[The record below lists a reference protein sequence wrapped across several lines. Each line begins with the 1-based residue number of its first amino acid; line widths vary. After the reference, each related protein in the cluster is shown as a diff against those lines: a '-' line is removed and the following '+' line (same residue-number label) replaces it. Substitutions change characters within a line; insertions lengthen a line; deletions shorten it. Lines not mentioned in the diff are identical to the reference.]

1 MRRFTLLTVVLAS
14 AVTFLIGV
22 IVAGG
27 LTPGA
32 VVSSAPRRAPA
43 VGEATKTGGPR
54 VVTGAVNFAD
64 VAERINA
71 AVVNIDATSK
81 NSRERR
87 RGDEAEPGRDYE
99 GPRQG
104 SGSGFIIDREGF
116 ILTNQ
121 HVIDG
126 AERITVTM
134 ADGRAFR
141 GEVVGADPAID
152 VALLRVRAD
161 GRLPEAPLGNSDD
174 LRVGEWVCAIGNPLG
189 YVHSVTVGV
198 VSFIGRKL
206 FDKSLD
212 DYIQTDAAINFG
224 NSGGPLIN
232 AAGEV
237 VGINS
242 AISSRASNIGFAV
255 PINQAVAILPQLKE
269 RGRVARGFIGVGLTD
284 VTPALQRALNLSVA
298 KGAVIQDV
306 SGGSP
311 AERAG
316 LQAYDVIVEVEGR
329 QVINNEE
336 VIRDIS
342 ARQPGSV
349 ARLEIVRDG
358 RHAERAGQARRASGA
373 RANAGRP
380 RGSGAAAASA
390 PARADRDAARPD
402 GPRAGSQRGWTAGD
416 PGVDWRRGDLSRR
429 SHGSGF
435 PGAAPPRLRHHGD
448 QQAAGRQRRRI
459 PAHRRRGQARRHPG
473 AVRIRSDP
481 QPAVA
486 RGGDGR
492 VVPDAEKPAAS
503 TPNLQLPIPKA
514 PHTGL
519 LLLVLGVGSWEF
531 GALSP
536 ACVRGP
542 AGQSGPELHFSGR
555 ARLRLMRRT
564 VPR

>member
-43 VGEATKTGGPR
+43 IGEATKTGGPR

-81 NSRERR
+81 NTRERR
-87 RGDEAEPGRDYE
+87 RGDEADPGRDYE

-116 ILTNQ
+116 VLTNE

-126 AERITVTM
+126 ADRITVTM

-349 ARLEIVRDG
+349 AWLAIVRDG
-358 RHAERAGQARRASGA
+358 RHQSVQVKLAERPARERTPDGLADLGP
-373 RANAGRP
+373 RP
-380 RGSGAAAASA
+380 RQRQPEPTETPLGLTVRELDRSVVGRLEIPESIGGVLISRVDPTGPGFQALLRRGFVIMEINKRPIASVADYQRIAAAA
-390 PARADRDAARPD
+390 RPGD
-402 GPRAGSQRGWTAGD
+402 ILALYVYDPTLNQRSL
-416 PGVDWRRGDLSRR
+416 V
-429 SHGSGF
+429 
-435 PGAAPPRLRHHGD
+435 
-448 QQAAGRQRRRI
+448 
-459 PAHRRRGQARRHPG
+459 
-473 AVRIRSDP
+473 AV
-481 QPAVA
+481 
-486 RGGDGR
+486 
-492 VVPDAEKPAAS
+492 
-503 TPNLQLPIPKA
+503 
-514 PHTGL
+514 
-519 LLLVLGVGSWEF
+519 
-531 GALSP
+531 
-536 ACVRGP
+536 
-542 AGQSGPELHFSGR
+542 
-555 ARLRLMRRT
+555 T
-564 VPR
+564 VE

>member
-27 LTPGA
+27 LTPGT

-43 VGEATKTGGPR
+43 IGEATKTGGPR

-126 AERITVTM
+126 ADRITVTM

-349 ARLEIVRDG
+349 AWLAIVRDG
-358 RHAERAGQARRASGA
+358 RHQSVQVKLAERPARERTPDGLEDL
-373 RANAGRP
+373 GPRP
-380 RGSGAAAASA
+380 RQRQPEPTETPLGLTVRELDRSVVGRLEIPESIGGVLI
-390 PARADRDAARPD
+390 ARVDPTGPGFQALLRRGFVIMEINKRPVANVADYQRIVAAARPGD
-402 GPRAGSQRGWTAGD
+402 ILALYVYDPTLNQRSL
-416 PGVDWRRGDLSRR
+416 V
-429 SHGSGF
+429 
-435 PGAAPPRLRHHGD
+435 
-448 QQAAGRQRRRI
+448 
-459 PAHRRRGQARRHPG
+459 
-473 AVRIRSDP
+473 AV
-481 QPAVA
+481 
-486 RGGDGR
+486 
-492 VVPDAEKPAAS
+492 
-503 TPNLQLPIPKA
+503 
-514 PHTGL
+514 
-519 LLLVLGVGSWEF
+519 
-531 GALSP
+531 
-536 ACVRGP
+536 
-542 AGQSGPELHFSGR
+542 
-555 ARLRLMRRT
+555 T
-564 VPR
+564 VE

>member
-43 VGEATKTGGPR
+43 IGEATKTGGPR

-81 NSRERR
+81 NTRERR
-87 RGDEAEPGRDYE
+87 RGDEADPGRDYE

-116 ILTNQ
+116 VLTNE

-126 AERITVTM
+126 ADRITVTM

-141 GEVVGADPAID
+141 AEVVGADPAID

-349 ARLEIVRDG
+349 AWLAIVRDG
-358 RHAERAGQARRASGA
+358 RHQSVQVKLAERPARERTPDGLADLGP
-373 RANAGRP
+373 RP
-380 RGSGAAAASA
+380 RQRQPEPTETPLGLTVRELDRSVVGRLEIPESIGGVLISRVDPTGPGFQALLRRGVVIMEINKRPIADYQRIAAAA
-390 PARADRDAARPD
+390 RPGD
-402 GPRAGSQRGWTAGD
+402 ILALYVYDPTLNQRSL
-416 PGVDWRRGDLSRR
+416 V
-429 SHGSGF
+429 
-435 PGAAPPRLRHHGD
+435 
-448 QQAAGRQRRRI
+448 
-459 PAHRRRGQARRHPG
+459 
-473 AVRIRSDP
+473 AV
-481 QPAVA
+481 
-486 RGGDGR
+486 
-492 VVPDAEKPAAS
+492 
-503 TPNLQLPIPKA
+503 
-514 PHTGL
+514 
-519 LLLVLGVGSWEF
+519 
-531 GALSP
+531 
-536 ACVRGP
+536 
-542 AGQSGPELHFSGR
+542 
-555 ARLRLMRRT
+555 T
-564 VPR
+564 VE

>member
-1 MRRFTLLTVVLAS
+1 MRRFTLLTVILAS
-14 AVTFLIGV
+14 TVTFLIGI

-27 LTPGA
+27 LTPTA
-32 VVSSAPRRAPA
+32 VLSSAPRRGPA
-43 VGEATKTGGPR
+43 AGDVAKTGAAR
-54 VVTGAVNFAD
+54 AFNGAVNFAD

-81 NSRERR
+81 SSRERR
-87 RGDEAEPGRDYE
+87 RGEELDPGRDFE

-104 SGSGFIIDREGF
+104 SGSGFLIDREGF
-116 ILTNQ
+116 ILTND
-121 HVIDG
+121 HVIEG

-134 ADGRAFR
+134 ADGRVFR

-152 VALLRVRAD
+152 VALLRVHAD
-161 GRLPEAPLGNSDD
+161 SRLPEAPLGNSDD

-269 RGRVARGFIGVGLTD
+269 RGRVSRGFIGVGLTD
-284 VTPALQRALNLSVA
+284 VTPALQRALELSVT

-306 SGGSP
+306 TPGSP

-316 LQAYDVIVEVEGR
+316 LHFYDIIVEVEGR
-329 QVINNEE
+329 QVVNNEE

-358 RHAERAGQARRASGA
+358 RRQSAQVKLAERPPRERTPEALEDLGPPA
-373 RANAGRP
+373 RP
-380 RGSGAAAASA
+380 RQPEPSTETPLGLTVRDLDRGVVGRLEIPDSISGVLISRVDPTGAGFQALLRRGVVIMEINRRPIGGVAAYQRIVS
-390 PARADRDAARPD
+390 AARPGD
-402 GPRAGSQRGWTAGD
+402 ILALYVYDPTLGQR
-416 PGVDWRRGDLSRR
+416 S
-429 SHGSGF
+429 
-435 PGAAPPRLRHHGD
+435 
-448 QQAAGRQRRRI
+448 
-459 PAHRRRGQARRHPG
+459 
-473 AVRIRSDP
+473 
-481 QPAVA
+481 
-486 RGGDGR
+486 
-492 VVPDAEKPAAS
+492 
-503 TPNLQLPIPKA
+503 
-514 PHTGL
+514 
-519 LLLVLGVGSWEF
+519 LV
-531 GALSP
+531 
-536 ACVRGP
+536 
-542 AGQSGPELHFSGR
+542 
-555 ARLRLMRRT
+555 T
-564 VPR
+564 VTVE